1 MKRKKLSDEE
11 KRALRFIKAMGG
23 LPEVMRG
30 FQRGMTYESDLA
42 EILYGDPYK
51 KVDERQA
58 ISEVFNRL
66 ETEERRSKFLD
77 RWGGFDKFV
86 RFFEEI
92 LGRYAEDAN
101 TLDELFDAIEQAALP
116 QGCEWPKDRNG
127 KSIKPNDP
135 VNIYGEKMRIVAI
148 SHKDRLCIRPWE
160 KANGGGGF
168 WVKSSEVSLSPCG
181 QETGAEK
188 KVLDADGNRVHIGD
202 TVYATSDDATE
213 FTVSGFRG
221 GNVIVKR
228 AGHASKDI
236 YPWFITRHPFVL
248 AADGKPLEIGQT
260 VWHVDN
266 GMEFTVSRIPKPGE
280 YQAVEVRYRNGSST
294 SFDTDQLTHQRPVL
308 DADGVLCREGDEVWE
323 VKSHRRREIVGTH
336 YRDYETGEPLI
347 LCDGDDAIP
356 IPATCVT
363 HAKPEPPDSWER
375 IEEDKGLN
383 PFDYCKKVGHK
394 LFTFDNAEE
403 FKASDLVRRCK
414 ALAERGE

>member
-66 ETEERRSKFLD
+66 ETEEKRSKFLD

-92 LGRYAEDAN
+92 LGRYAEDAK
-101 TLDELFDAIEQAALP
+101 TLDELFDAIEQATLP

-188 KVLDADGNRVHIGD
+188 KVLDADDNRVHIGD

-221 GNVIVKR
+221 GKVIVKR

-248 AADGKPLEIGQT
+248 AADGKPLREGET
-260 VWHVDN
+260 VYSVNFGYEYRVDRFSKSN
-266 GMEFTVSRIPKPGE
+266 SGGFEVWVIDDDEDCVCCTKP
-280 YQAVEVRYRNGSST
+280 
-294 SFDTDQLTHQRPVL
+294 DHLTHER
-308 DADGVLCREGDEVWE
+308 
-323 VKSHRRREIVGTH
+323 
-336 YRDYETGEPLI
+336 
-347 LCDGDDAIP
+347 
-356 IPATCVT
+356 
-363 HAKPEPPDSWER
+363 PDSWER
-375 IEEDKGLN
+375 LEEDARRLDIDLDDTTD
-383 PFDYCKKVGHK
+383 DYPRMSCCR
-394 LFTFDNAEE
+394 
-403 FKASDLVRRCK
+403 DLVRRAK
-414 ALAERGE
+414 KLAEVKR